1 MDVQIVSLL
10 IGLVAQVI
18 IMVPVVWIV
27 GLMLPNAQ
35 NAKFTDAIMI
45 VVLGSIASTIV
56 GIFLPGIVGSLVQV
70 VVYLYLIKKYY
81 ECSLGKALAVAIV
94 TVLMFVV
101 IAAVLRIVLNISL
114 GGLGLY

>member
-18 IMVPVVWIV
+18 IMVPVLWIV
-27 GLMLPNAQ
+27 GLMLTSAQ

-56 GIFLPGIVGSLVQV
+56 GIFLPGIVGSLVRARRSA
-70 VVYLYLIKKYY
+70 
-81 ECSLGKALAVAIV
+81 ENSLRHQLRWSRS
-94 TVLMFVV
+94 L
-101 IAAVLRIVLNISL
+101 LRIQFL
-114 GGLGLY
+114 GAGNFS

>member
-1 MDVQIVSLL
+1 MDIAVSLL

-18 IMVPVVWIV
+18 IMVPALWIV
-27 GLMLPNAQ
+27 GRMLTSSQ

-56 GIFLPGIVGSLVQV
+56 SYIIPGIVGSLVQV
-70 VVYLYLIKKYY
+70 IVYLYLIKKYY
-81 ECSLGKALAVAIV
+81 ECSWGKALAVTIV
-94 TVLMFVV
+94 TVLVFVV
-101 IAAVLRIVLNISL
+101 IAAILATVLGISL